1 LLLGKLRL
9 MMLVMLFPITA
20 VEDLY
25 NQLHKNEQI
34 CSTEMVKFNRMIIHL
49 LQCYSISSDG
59 MIWHDLFPSRPS
71 RSHSLHLVDS
81 DRNLSTSVPGPQ
93 WLCQLCA
100 LPSDTRRC
108 CVCLW
113 WPDLSHMEGKH

>member
-1 LLLGKLRL
+1 
-9 MMLVMLFPITA
+9 MLVMLFPITA

-59 MIWHDLFPSRPS
+59 MI
-71 RSHSLHLVDS
+71 
-81 DRNLSTSVPGPQ
+81 
-93 WLCQLCA
+93 
-100 LPSDTRRC
+100 
-108 CVCLW
+108 
-113 WPDLSHMEGKH
+113 